1 MVQTVKSAIASK
13 LKELYPTYNIYDEDV
28 PQKFKTPSFM
38 LSLINQ
44 DYTKR
49 LDVKYSGLLSFDLAY
64 FSDENV
70 AETKGDCIAKQQ
82 AILRAFDL
90 VGTFRVLNKQAN
102 ITDNVLHITFD
113 VRYSEVKDIE
123 EIKMQKQETNTNL

>member
-1 MVQTVKSAIASK
+1 MVRVVKSAIVSK
-13 LKELYPTYNIYDEDV
+13 LKVLYPTYNIYDEDV

-64 FSDENV
+64 FSDK
-70 AETKGDCIAKQQ
+70 AITETKVDCLEKQQ
-82 AILRAFDL
+82 TILRAFDL

-102 ITDNVLHITFD
+102 IADNVLHITFD
-113 VRYSEVKDIE
+113 VRYSEIKNIE